1 MEIIY
6 RKAIEQDKEGIN
18 KILKEN
24 FGDNHVLDK
33 VYQEDDKYSYVAI
46 DDEKVVGYVNVTIIY
61 NEIKKEYWAKL
72 NYVCVDKDYRHQG
85 IATALLE
92 ELEKNEKKAKYF
104 ELTCRRERENAHK
117 LYNKLGYEQYDT
129 DLLRKNINL

>member
-85 IATALLE
+85 IATALLQ